1 MQSRVCN
8 RKLRD
13 AFVLVL
19 VAFVLLF
26 SIYIKVLPDI
36 TQLSAHSNP
45 KQFKVWLDPD
55 HQDITK
61 LNLAT
66 SAWLLSLIMIVAL
79 AERKPRSRASA
90 PFAAKGKKSHD
101 IFAESRNWF
110 RPPPSL

>member
-1 MQSRVCN
+1 MQSEIRN

-13 AFVLVL
+13 AFVLAL

-26 SIYIKVLPDI
+26 SVYAKVLPDI
-36 TQLSAHSNP
+36 TQLAAHSNP
-45 KQFKVWLDPD
+45 RQFKVWLDPD

-66 SAWLLSLIMIVAL
+66 SAWLLSLIVIAL

-90 PFAAKGKKSHD
+90 HFAAKGKKSHD